1 MDSLLES
8 TVKCMQIQNS
18 LYRLVLLKL
27 SQHVNGAEG
36 QTDAMS
42 GNTSASDLAEAR
54 HTESTVPN
62 RTYDAGALLCEVKE
76 PLGALMR
83 CADIQRGLFQKM
95 ITVNMMTTENGR
107 ITCQYKFL
115 LRNSCCTVDW
125 SASAFFFFFSPVKN
139 QNNDSTKHLL
149 VYFSPWISL
158 HGFFFQPFLLC
169 RNILGELPRPPN
181 PPPPQ
186 KKKKKMPRPLLT
198 LYFFVVLVYS
208 CLLRITNSR

>member
-115 LRNSCCTVDW
+115 LRNSCFTVDW

-158 HGFFFQPFLLC
+158 HGFFSAVFAVQEHFGG
-169 RNILGELPRPPN
+169 IILPRPPN
-181 PPPPQ
+181 PPL
-186 KKKKKMPRPLLT
+186 KKMPRPILP

>member
-1 MDSLLES
+1 MDCLLES
-8 TVKCMQIQNS
+8 IVKCMQIQNS

-95 ITVNMMTTENGR
+95 ITVNTMTTENGR

-125 SASAFFFFFSPVKN
+125 SASAFFFF
-139 QNNDSTKHLL
+139 
-149 VYFSPWISL
+149 SL
-158 HGFFFQPFLLC
+158 SKL
-169 RNILGELPRPPN
+169 
-181 PPPPQ
+181 
-186 KKKKKMPRPLLT
+186 KKR
-198 LYFFVVLVYS
+198 
-208 CLLRITNSR
+208 

>member
-125 SASAFFFFFSPVKN
+125 SASAFFFFFPVKT
-139 QNNDSTKHLL
+139 QNMIAQSTFQLL
-149 VYFSPWISL
+149 KL
-158 HGFFFQPFLLC
+158 E
-169 RNILGELPRPPN
+169 N
-181 PPPPQ
+181 
-186 KKKKKMPRPLLT
+186 
-198 LYFFVVLVYS
+198 
-208 CLLRITNSR
+208 